1 MSDTGRQNFTDKAS
15 NALSPES
22 EKSAFESLGD
32 SAKTTGDSLAST
44 FQPESQ
50 KSTTPKAADTFSS
63 NSNEN
68 EDSLLTKAQN
78 AMEFRNSGNTRQ

>member
-15 NALSPES
+15 NALKPES
-22 EKSAFESLGD
+22 EKSTLESLGD
-32 SAKTTGDSLAST
+32 SAKSTGDSLAST

-50 KSTTPKAADTFSS
+50 KSTTQKAGDAFSS

-78 AMEFRNSGNTRQ
+78 AIGLGNSGNSR

>member
-15 NALSPES
+15 NALKPES
-22 EKSAFESLGD
+22 EKSTLESLGD
-32 SAKTTGDSLAST
+32 SAKSTGDSLAST

-50 KSTTPKAADTFSS
+50 KSTTQKAGDAFSS

-78 AMEFRNSGNTRQ
+78 AMGFGDSGNSR